1 MSLDELNII
10 EVVKQINDGDKKVA
24 FAVEKQLDNISRAVE
39 LIVGAIEGD
48 GRLIYIGSGTS
59 GKLGVIDASECPPT
73 FGTEDSLVVGIVSG
87 GSAALSGWLEHTEDD
102 TQLAIINLKAIN
114 IRKNDILVGIT
125 ASGNTPYAI
134 SALKYGKSLGCK
146 TIGISCSDT
155 GLIKEICDVSIQVIV
170 GPEIILGSTR
180 MKAGTAQK
188 MVLNMI
194 STAAMIKL
202 GKTYS
207 NLMVNVKPINIKLQN
222 RVVDIVKQA
231 TKADEIIV
239 RRVVQECNYDAK
251 TAIIVIE
258 TGSSIKGAVKL
269 LESSNGNVWKT
280 LQLWRG
286 DKIENNN

>member
-1 MSLDELNII
+1 MYLDELSTIEII
-10 EVVKQINDGDKKVA
+10 KQINDGDKKIA
-24 FAVEKQLDNISRAVE
+24 CAVEKQSDNISKAVD
-39 LIVGAIEGD
+39 LIVGAIENK

-73 FGTEDSLVVGIVSG
+73 FGTDDSLVVGIVSG
-87 GSAALSGWLEHTEDD
+87 GADALSGWLEHTEDD
-102 TQLAIINLKAIN
+102 IDLAIIDLKKITL
-114 IRKNDILVGIT
+114 RENDILVGIT

-146 TIGISCSDT
+146 TIGISCSDS
-155 GLIKEICDVSIQVIV
+155 GKIKEICDVSIEVIL

-194 STAAMIKL
+194 STTVMIKL

-222 RVVDIVKQA
+222 RVKDIVKVA
-231 TKADEIIV
+231 TKADDYIV
-239 RRVVQECNYDAK
+239 NEVVKKCNYDAK
-251 TAIIVIE
+251 TSIIVIE
-258 TGSSIKGAVKL
+258 TGSSLIEAVQL
-269 LESSNGNVWKT
+269 LEKSRGNVWKT
-280 LQLWRG
+280 LKLWRG

>member
-1 MSLDELNII
+1 
-10 EVVKQINDGDKKVA
+10 
-24 FAVEKQLDNISRAVE
+24 
-39 LIVGAIEGD
+39 
-48 GRLIYIGSGTS
+48 
-59 GKLGVIDASECPPT
+59 
-73 FGTEDSLVVGIVSG
+73 
-87 GSAALSGWLEHTEDD
+87 
-102 TQLAIINLKAIN
+102 
-114 IRKNDILVGIT
+114 
-125 ASGNTPYAI
+125 
-134 SALKYGKSLGCK
+134 
-146 TIGISCSDT
+146 
-155 GLIKEICDVSIQVIV
+155 
-170 GPEIILGSTR
+170 

-194 STAAMIKL
+194 STTVMIKL

-231 TKADEIIV
+231 TKADEITARTV
-239 RRVVQECNYDAK
+239 AQECNYDAK

-258 TGSSIKGAVKL
+258 TGSSIEGAVKL

>member
-1 MSLDELNII
+1 MNLDELNTI
-10 EVVKQINDGDKKVA
+10 EVLKLINDGDKQIA
-24 FAVEKQLDNISRAVE
+24 CAVEKQLDNISKAVD
-39 LIVGAIEGD
+39 LIVESIENE

-73 FGTEDSLVVGIVSG
+73 FGTDDSLVVGIVSG
-87 GSAALSGWLEHTEDD
+87 GTDALSGWLEHTEDD
-102 TQLAIINLKAIN
+102 TELGIIDLKEIDL
-114 IRKNDILVGIT
+114 RKNDILVGIT

-146 TIGISCSDT
+146 AIGISCSDS
-155 GLIKEICDVSIQVIV
+155 GLINEICDVSIQVIV
-170 GPEIILGSTR
+170 GPEILLGSTR

-194 STAAMIKL
+194 STTVMIKL

-222 RVVDIVKQA
+222 RVVDIVKEA
-231 TKADEIIV
+231 TKADVIKV
-239 RRVVQECNYDAK
+239 RTVVQECNYDAK

-258 TGSSIKGAVKL
+258 TGSSILDAVKL
-269 LESSNGNVWKT
+269 LEKSNGNVWKT
-280 LQLWRG
+280 LQLWRC